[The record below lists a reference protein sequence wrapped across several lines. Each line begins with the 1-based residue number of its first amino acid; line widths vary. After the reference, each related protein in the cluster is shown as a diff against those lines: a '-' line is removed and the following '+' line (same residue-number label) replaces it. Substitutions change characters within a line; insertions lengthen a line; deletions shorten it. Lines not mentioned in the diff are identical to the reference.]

1 MLVPPD
7 TVVPA
12 NLRLRQPDANSIES
26 RPSRN
31 TIVYQRPFRARLD
44 PSLTDLRSM
53 RNTLSSKTSFVSS
66 SVIPGVGYVSGK
78 AVYWVGE
85 KILNGVITVECYR
98 RLWVIKRVV
107 KRSEKLPE
115 EARRR
120 WAMKKEKHLSS
131 CLDDLLELSS

>member
-1 MLVPPD
+1 MLVPPN

-12 NLRLRQPDANSIES
+12 NLRLRQPDANSVGS

-31 TIVYQRPFRARLD
+31 TITYQRPFRARLNS
-44 PSLTDLRSM
+44 SLTDLRSM

-66 SVIPGVGYVSGK
+66 SVIPGVGYISGK
-78 AVYWVGE
+78 AIYWTGE
-85 KILNGVITVECYR
+85 KFLSGVIAADCYR
-98 RLWVIKRVV
+98 RLWVIKRIV

-115 EARRR
+115 EARRK
-120 WAMKKEKHLSS
+120 WASKREKYLSS